1 MTSFWYCDEDSCS
14 CNFHRDV
21 YVLLLSFRGSV
32 DRKLACR
39 TERENSDDDDDDVNV
54 DDDADDDDYDNKKK
68 KKKKKKVVHSC
79 FCSLVC
85 SKSFI
90 TVFLD
95 ICPKLIGV
103 SCFKKRS
110 STLPNAMV

>member
-1 MTSFWYCDEDSCS
+1 M
-14 CNFHRDV
+14 
-21 YVLLLSFRGSV
+21 
-32 DRKLACR
+32 LACR
-39 TERENSDDDDDDVNV
+39 TENSDDVDDDDDVNV

-68 KKKKKKVVHSC
+68 KKKKKKVAHSC

-90 TVFLD
+90 TFFLD

-103 SCFKKRS
+103 SGLKKVN
-110 STLPNAMV
+110 TA